1 MFRQYLIDEIE
12 RYQDKESCEAFEQ
25 WCEEMEGLKESAFKA
40 GFEAAL
46 IRLKNITNIITNNMG
61 EPEAYKALEEG
72 YIRVDGKVYNM
83 EKQPQGWCD
92 GCCFYNMEVCPSIA
106 KKVCCTGGV
115 IFHERK

>member
-1 MFRQYLIDEIE
+1 
-12 RYQDKESCEAFEQ
+12 
-25 WCEEMEGLKESAFKA
+25 
-40 GFEAAL
+40 
-46 IRLKNITNIITNNMG
+46 MG

-72 YIRVDGKVYNM
+72 YIRVDGCCFYNM

>member
-46 IRLKNITNIITNNMG
+46 IWIK
-61 EPEAYKALEEG
+61 
-72 YIRVDGKVYNM
+72 
-83 EKQPQGWCD
+83 
-92 GCCFYNMEVCPSIA
+92 
-106 KKVCCTGGV
+106 
-115 IFHERK
+115 RK